1 MKRFLAC
8 LATLACALVT
18 ALGTASS
25 GAYAEPASQTSPAK
39 PDQAQ
44 TPAKSQTPL
53 QNPPPAPVPAA
64 APSPPAQAVA
74 DPIGDL
80 VTSAITGS
88 LPGSADY
95 YLRATLY
102 HAGERGLSALDS
114 LGCRVVAMRTAAVDG
129 IDLPR
134 HTILFIK
141 ETVGLP
147 MPDGSKHD
155 GYWYASDVGGAIRA
169 GRIDLFTGQ
178 GAGSMGPLMSLNLAT
193 LTVMKAGVFQ
203 GCPPNSA
210 PAACWP
216 PARCSVC

>member
-8 LATLACALVT
+8 LATLACAL
-18 ALGTASS
+18 AASS
-25 GAYAEPASQTSPAK
+25 GAYAEPASPTSPVKADQAPIPGQTATPPPTQAPTQTPTPTAAPAK
-39 PDQAQ
+39 P
-44 TPAKSQTPL
+44 
-53 QNPPPAPVPAA
+53 
-64 APSPPAQAVA
+64 VA

-155 GYWYASDVGGAIRA
+155 GYWYASDVGGAIHK
-169 GRIDLFTGQ
+169 GRIDLFTGN
-178 GAGSMGPLMSLNLAT
+178 GRGSMSPLMPLNLAT
-193 LTVMKAGVFQ
+193 LTVMKAGVFH
-203 GCPPNSA
+203 GCPPN
-210 PAACWP
+210 
-216 PARCSVC
+216 

>member
-8 LATLACALVT
+8 LATLACAL
-18 ALGTASS
+18 AASS
-25 GAYAEPASQTSPAK
+25 GAYAEPASQTSPVK

-44 TPAKSQTPL
+44 TPGQAAIPPQNQTL
-53 QNPPPAPVPAA
+53 AQAASAAA
-64 APSPPAQAVA
+64 APAKPVA

-147 MPDGSKHD
+147 MPNGARHD
-155 GYWYASDVGGAIRA
+155 GYWYASDVGGAIHK
-169 GRIDLFTGQ
+169 GRIDLFTGN
-178 GAGSMGPLMSLNLAT
+178 GAGSMSPLMPLNLAT
-193 LTVMKAGVFQ
+193 LTVMKAGVFH
-203 GCPPNSA
+203 GCPPN
-210 PAACWP
+210 
-216 PARCSVC
+216 